1 MPVTSCHG
9 IWPRKVP
16 RGGGSCHKSPE
27 KITLSPP
34 KGATQ
39 WSPFFAYFVADRSM
53 MSWRQRA
60 SRRASISALTML
72 ISSMSNQR
80 HFTASFAKS
89 NMRCASMLWSF
100 PCHANPNALWIVSPF
115 SVHRLE
121 CDDLEFN
128 TLPPAQ
134 AIFEQ
139 FAAQQI
145 QNIGFPCAGS
155 TV

>member
-1 MPVTSCHG
+1 MDEIPVTSCHG

-16 RGGGSCHKSPE
+16 RGGGSCRKSPE

-34 KGATQ
+34 KGATRR
-39 WSPFFAYFVADRSM
+39 SPFFAYFVADRSM

-100 PCHANPNALWIVSPF
+100 PCHANPNALWIVSPSKGSAFTAWNATTWNSTPCRQPKQF
-115 SVHRLE
+115 SNKSRRSK
-121 CDDLEFN
+121 FK
-128 TLPPAQ
+128 TY
-134 AIFEQ
+134 
-139 FAAQQI
+139 
-145 QNIGFPCAGS
+145 
-155 TV
+155 